1 MIALLARIFMKNE
14 ADATPAEKRQAYGT
28 LCSAAGI
35 ALNLLL
41 SAGKFFAGT
50 VSGSI
55 AITADAANNLSD
67 AGSSVVTL
75 LGFRLGGQKA
85 DKDHP
90 FGHGRFEYLSG
101 LAVAMLIVLM
111 GFELGKS
118 SLDKILHP
126 QPVEAGWLPVVILC
140 ASIAV
145 KLYMYSYN
153 RAYGKRFASTA
164 MEATATDCLSD
175 CVSTATVLL
184 ATLVAMFTD
193 LQIDGWCG
201 ILVAVFIFWSGLKA
215 GKETLDPLLGTPP
228 DREYVEQI
236 RKLVMAHKEVVGIH
250 DLVVHDYGPGRCMI
264 SLHAEVSS
272 AGNVLEIHD
281 TIDNIEKEL
290 GENLGC
296 AAVIHMDPIVVD
308 DGITEETKK
317 KVAMLVRCI
326 DETITIHDF
335 RMVAGPTHTNLIF
348 DAVVPFGFHHSDED
362 VRRRIELA
370 VRALDENYRTVV
382 TVERSYAG

>member
-153 RAYGKRFASTA
+153 RAYGKRFVSTA

-236 RKLVMAHKEVVGIH
+236 RKLVMAHEEVVGIH

>member
-1 MIALLARIFMKNE
+1 MIALLARIFIKNE

-126 QPVEAGWLPVVILC
+126 QPVEAGWLPVAILC

-164 MEATATDCLSD
+164 IEATATDCLSD

-236 RKLVMAHKEVVGIH
+236 RKLVMAHEEVVGIH

>member
-236 RKLVMAHKEVVGIH
+236 RKLVMAHEEVVGIH

>member
-1 MIALLARIFMKNE
+1 MIALLARIFIKNE

>member
-1 MIALLARIFMKNE
+1 MIALLARIFIKNE

-41 SAGKFFAGT
+41 SAGEFFAGT

-126 QPVEAGWLPVVILC
+126 QPVEAGWLPVAILC

-164 MEATATDCLSD
+164 IEATATDCLSD

-236 RKLVMAHKEVVGIH
+236 RKLVMAHEEVVGIH

>member
-153 RAYGKRFASTA
+153 RAYGKRFVSTA

-236 RKLVMAHKEVVGIH
+236 RKLVMAHEEVVGIH

-308 DGITEETKK
+308 DGITEETRK

>member
-1 MIALLARIFMKNE
+1 MIALLARIFIKNE

-153 RAYGKRFASTA
+153 HAYGKRFASTA

-184 ATLVAMFTD
+184 ATLVAMFTE

-236 RKLVMAHKEVVGIH
+236 RKLVMAHEEVVGIH